1 MIKKHDETSER
12 QQSTQKDSGKDGRKP
27 TFPGYQTAHSYA
39 YDLLKRFSKDNR
51 RYATEAESILWN
63 LLRGKQLGVRFRRQ
77 HPVEGYIPDFIC
89 LPCKLIIEV
98 DGGYHYLEGQPIS
111 DEERTVY
118 LEAKGYHVLRF
129 TNEEVIAAPEK
140 VLSLIKDELNKR
152 LNMAEQNNVLHH
164 PTTPSQVNQNS
175 LDPSTSGQSPR
186 VASPSQVNQDSLDP
200 LTSGQSPRVASPS
213 QVNQNSLDPPTS
225 GQSSHIASPSQVNQN
240 SLDPPTSGQSPR
252 VASPSQVNQ
261 NSPDPPTSGQSSRI
275 ASPSQVNQNSLD
287 PVGAPLLR
295 RGRGRLLVFSAPS
308 GSGKSTIVQWLVK
321 EHPELNLHFSVSC
334 TSRLPRGTEQ
344 NGVEY
349 FFISPEEFKKK
360 IENKEFI
367 EYEEVYKDRYY
378 GTLKS
383 QVEQQI
389 SRGENVVFDVDVKG
403 GCNIKQ
409 CYGSQAMSIF
419 VQPPSIEELRR
430 RLNSR
435 GTDTPE
441 VIEQRLAKA
450 DYELSFARKFD
461 HIVVNDDLETAK
473 QKTYELLS
481 TFLNQR

>member
-12 QQSTQKDSGKDGRKP
+12 QQSTQKDGEKDGRKP
-27 TFPGYQTAHSYA
+27 AFPGYQTAHSYA

-51 RYATEAESILWN
+51 RYATEAESILWD

-152 LNMAEQNNVLHH
+152 LNIAEQNNVLHH
-164 PTTPSQVNQNS
+164 PTIRNNMFSESFQQEQHNV
-175 LDPSTSGQSPR
+175 LHH
-186 VASPSQVNQDSLDP
+186 
-200 LTSGQSPRVASPS
+200 
-213 QVNQNSLDPPTS
+213 PTT
-225 GQSSHIASPSQVNQN
+225 PSQVNQN

-252 VASPSQVNQ
+252 VASPSQV
-261 NSPDPPTSGQSSRI
+261 DH
-275 ASPSQVNQNSLD
+275 NSLD
-287 PVGAPLLR
+287 PVGTPLLR

-360 IENKEFI
+360 IENEEFI

-409 CYGSQAMSIF
+409 CYGSRAMSIF

>member
-1 MIKKHDETSER
+1 MIKKHDETSEK

-27 TFPGYQTAHSYA
+27 AFPGYQTAHSYA

-140 VLSLIKDELNKR
+140 ILSLIKDELNKR

-175 LDPSTSGQSPR
+175 LDPP
-186 VASPSQVNQDSLDP
+186 
-200 LTSGQSPRVASPS
+200 TSGQSPRVASPS
-213 QVNQNSLDPPTS
+213 QVNQNSLDP
-225 GQSSHIASPSQVNQN
+225 
-240 SLDPPTSGQSPR
+240 
-252 VASPSQVNQ
+252 
-261 NSPDPPTSGQSSRI
+261 
-275 ASPSQVNQNSLD
+275 
-287 PVGAPLLR
+287 VGTPLLR

-409 CYGSQAMSIF
+409 CYGSRAMSIF

>member
-1 MIKKHDETSER
+1 MTKKHDETSER
-12 QQSTQKDSGKDGRKP
+12 QQSTQKDSEKDGRKP

-63 LLRGKQLGVRFRRQ
+63 LLRGRQLGVRFRRQ

-164 PTTPSQVNQNS
+164 PTIRNNMFSESFQQEQHNV
-175 LDPSTSGQSPR
+175 LHH
-186 VASPSQVNQDSLDP
+186 
-200 LTSGQSPRVASPS
+200 
-213 QVNQNSLDPPTS
+213 PTT
-225 GQSSHIASPSQVNQN
+225 PSQVNQN

-252 VASPSQVNQ
+252 IASQSQVNQ
-261 NSPDPPTSGQSSRI
+261 D
-275 ASPSQVNQNSLD
+275 SLD

-360 IENKEFI
+360 IENEEFI

-409 CYGSQAMSIF
+409 CYGSRAMSIF